1 MCSVG
6 VSSVAGFGVSFVA
19 TFVVASAACS
29 TTFSGGG
36 SRVEVLSNFFIGI
49 NLLLKLS
56 RMLSVALNNNP
67 KLFKKNFFSS
77 VSAPF
82 SKFLNS
88 IPKLLC
94 LRSAFLTIKLL
105 HKYLFKKICN

>member
-36 SRVEVLSNFFIGI
+36 SLVEVLSNFFIGI
-49 NLLLKLS
+49 NLLSKLS
-56 RMLSVALNNNP
+56 RTFSVALNNNP
-67 KLFKKNFFSS
+67 ELFKKKFFSN
-77 VSAPF
+77 VYALF

-88 IPKLLC
+88 IP
-94 LRSAFLTIKLL
+94 
-105 HKYLFKKICN
+105 

>member
-56 RMLSVALNNNP
+56 RTFSVALNNNP
-67 KLFKKNFFSS
+67 KLFKKTFFQVFLHLFQSS
-77 VSAPF
+77 WIQYQNYFA
-82 SKFLNS
+82 
-88 IPKLLC
+88 
-94 LRSAFLTIKLL
+94 
-105 HKYLFKKICN
+105 